1 MENHKS
7 DRSEAERAFRE
18 SLERLREAM
27 QSKPEQPR
35 QPEKPPPLPT
45 DAAVWEDAI
54 ADIDRFLE
62 SRNPPSGDRDFDP

>member
-1 MENHKS
+1 
-7 DRSEAERAFRE
+7 
-18 SLERLREAM
+18 LERLREAM

-62 SRNPPSGDRDFDP
+62 SRNPPSGDRDSDT